1 MTALPAGRGS
11 RRGLT
16 GRGGRAPHGEHD
28 PRLAARTTAEP
39 QGWPSA
45 IARYRL
51 AQAVRGLR
59 PASLLT
65 ETRYLSAFM
74 AWAEERGLMHPSQ
87 VTRPVMEA
95 YQRHLYL
102 RRTARGTPLALSS
115 QVCHLTTLRSF
126 FRWAVRAGEA
136 PGNPAADL
144 DLPRA
149 VTRIPQALTA
159 AEAEAVLA
167 QPDLTLAEG
176 LRDRAVLEV
185 LYSTGLRRLEACRLR
200 RHDIDPAR
208 GIVAV
213 RDGKGGKDRLVPIGA
228 RALAWVARYQ
238 REVDPRWRLER
249 AGTAVNG
256 GPTAAA
262 SDWVFLTA
270 TGGPLTVYALTHRVR
285 QYLTAAGI
293 QRPGACHLFRH
304 AMATGLLEGGCDV
317 RLIQVMLGHAS
328 LATTARY
335 AQVATAS
342 LVAAHRAFHPAESAG
357 AAAAAKNNEAEPV
370 DVAAGD
376 DDESPDLPAT

>member
-1 MTALPAGRGS
+1 MASLPAGRGP

-16 GRGGRAPHGEHD
+16 GCGGRPAHGERD
-28 PRLAARTTAEP
+28 PLSASRLAADP
-39 QGWPSA
+39 QGWPGC

-51 AQAVRGLR
+51 AQAVRGVR

-74 AWAEERGLMHPSQ
+74 AWAEERALLHPAQ
-87 VTRPVMEA
+87 VTRAVMEA

-102 RRTARGTPLALSS
+102 RRSARGTPLALCT
-115 QVCHLTTLRSF
+115 QVSHLTTLRSF

-149 VTRIPQALTA
+149 VKRIPQALSA

-167 QPDLTLAEG
+167 QPDLTLPEG

-200 RHDIDPAR
+200 RHDLDAAR

-213 RDGKGGKDRLVPIGA
+213 HDGKGGKDRLVPIGP

-238 REVDPRWRLER
+238 RDVDPLWRGSL
-249 AGTAVNG
+249 AGT
-256 GPTAAA
+256 TAPPS
-262 SDWVFLTA
+262 SDWLFLTA
-270 TGGPLTVYALTHRVR
+270 TGGPLTPYALTHRVR
-285 QYLTAAGI
+285 QYLTSAGI
-293 QRPGACHLFRH
+293 QRPGSCHLFRH

-317 RLIQVMLGHAS
+317 RLIQAMLGHAS

-342 LVAAHRAFHPAESAG
+342 LVAAHRAFHPAETGGVPGPASGGESA
-357 AAAAAKNNEAEPV
+357 
-370 DVAAGD
+370 D
-376 DDESPDLPAT
+376 SPSEQAR